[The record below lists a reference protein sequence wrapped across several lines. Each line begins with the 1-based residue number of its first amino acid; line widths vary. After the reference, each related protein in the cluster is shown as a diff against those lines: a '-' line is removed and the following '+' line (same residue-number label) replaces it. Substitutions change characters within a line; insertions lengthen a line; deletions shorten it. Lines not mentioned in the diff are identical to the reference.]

1 MARGI
6 FAEITVV
13 STSAHTQRNYRM
25 PSIDDALDS
34 FHEAEYFS
42 SIHLR
47 SRHWQI
53 TIDEADREKTTTVTS
68 DGLFEF
74 KVPFGVCNDP
84 ADFKKMIDC
93 LLQDLKWKT
102 CVCYLDD
109 IIVSSATFSS
119 HPQRLADYLDVFHHA
134 VLQLNSSKCRYGSR
148 MVNMLGYLVGKR
160 RIINGRRTSTQFRA
174 SWPRARQCM
183 LEAYLG
189 NAHTFLDLH
198 RDLPTLCFLP
208 FTF

>member
-25 PSIDDALDS
+25 PTIDDALDS

-53 TIDEADREKTTTVTS
+53 TIDEADREKTTIVTS

-74 KVPFGVCNDP
+74 KVPFGLCNNP
-84 ADFKKMIDC
+84 ADFEKMIDC
-93 LLQDLKWKT
+93 LLQELK
-102 CVCYLDD
+102 
-109 IIVSSATFSS
+109 
-119 HPQRLADYLDVFHHA
+119 
-134 VLQLNSSKCRYGSR
+134 
-148 MVNMLGYLVGKR
+148 
-160 RIINGRRTSTQFRA
+160 
-174 SWPRARQCM
+174 
-183 LEAYLG
+183 
-189 NAHTFLDLH
+189 
-198 RDLPTLCFLP
+198 
-208 FTF
+208 